1 MGNDVPTIALAELAA
16 GRVGTVE
23 AVTIVR
29 EIANRIAC
37 GTLPGVPSPQ
47 VIRLTPSGS
56 IFIEGPI
63 AADARTVAHAAY
75 LLETLLRDPDVRS
88 LDRVRGRLRLIL
100 GPASRTLDLP
110 PSTPLGDFADA
121 LARFAAPDAT
131 LCIQALVLSRTL
143 VPAAADPLPIA
154 INAGGTDAVT
164 ISDIRRA

>member
-29 EIANRIAC
+29 EIANRIVC

-75 LLETLLRDPDVRS
+75 LLETLLPDPDVRT
-88 LDRVRGRLRLIL
+88 LDRVVGALRLSCGGAL
-100 GPASRTLDLP
+100 RSVDL
-110 PSTPLGDFADA
+110 
-121 LARFAAPDAT
+121 
-131 LCIQALVLSRTL
+131 
-143 VPAAADPLPIA
+143 
-154 INAGGTDAVT
+154 
-164 ISDIRRA
+164 